1 VLILTTGRYIACIV
15 GAKMSTRDGNCSQA
29 TSPSVNAQ
37 CSRWSRDTVGQ
48 IEGSANGELTGLNT
62 PWNNPIIEKMEALCK
77 SILADLQEH
86 SKDDP
91 IHECGQPN
99 LHYLPDH
106 ADELFKL
113 ANKKLHVFPFSDV
126 KACWFRLY
134 TDTSIAKAV
143 KMIPWRHLG
152 PQGMSSTKWLDDVVS
167 ILDMALIMAG
177 GLGRE
182 DMIHSL
188 MKELEDATEYYEER
202 PSKRRKVDVTKSKTA
217 KTRKVDSHK
226 GESNHAQR
234 PEGSTLLTSS
244 KLRPL
249 AGGDYQ
255 DDVLSTEEVSMP
267 SILHPIQ
274 RLQAPSLPDF
284 QRYMDVTAKP
294 AILTDTMHHWP
305 ALDSW
310 MSKSYWLDSTF
321 DGKRLVPI
329 EVGRSYTDDGWGQKI
344 IPFRKFLDDHIFNK
358 SEPEQPR
365 GQAMRSQREPPLQV
379 DEKPSAAEGDSRSS
393 PLSSAP
399 DSEKYS
405 PAPNTKKSRYSAK
418 QDIQQGSTED
428 SSLTGYLAQHDL
440 LCQIPSLRSAIAT
453 PDYCFLDAPPPKEGT
468 PVAIKLSNGLKK
480 KSNHP
485 PHLPFKAAS
494 HLSEGDVHGSGDDCT
509 TSNIQTNI
517 WFGPA
522 WTISPLHHDPYHNIL
537 CQVVGK
543 KYLRLYSPEYSH
555 RLYPRSEEEEA
566 PENPLL
572 DGGKVTGTE
581 QRVVDR
587 IDMSNTSQIDVAAME
602 LSPAEDWD
610 EVYPGISEVPYVEC
624 ILEAG
629 EVLYIPVGW
638 WHYVRSC
645 SVGISVSFWW

>member
-1 VLILTTGRYIACIV
+1 
-15 GAKMSTRDGNCSQA
+15 MSTRDDNCSQA
-29 TSPSVNAQ
+29 TSPSTNAQ
-37 CSRWSRDTVGQ
+37 CSRWSRDKVGQ
-48 IEGSANGELTGLNT
+48 IEGSPNGKLAGLNI
-62 PWNNPIIEKMEALCK
+62 PWHNPIVEKMEALCK

-86 SKDDP
+86 SRDDP
-91 IHECGQPN
+91 IHDCSQPN
-99 LHYLPDH
+99 LRYLPDH

-134 TDTSIAKAV
+134 TDTSVARAV
-143 KMIPWRHLG
+143 KMIPWRHLDLQRMG
-152 PQGMSSTKWLDDVVS
+152 STKWLDEVVS

-182 DMIHSL
+182 DMIHNL
-188 MKELEDATEYYEER
+188 MKELEDATRYYEER
-202 PSKRRKVDVTKSKTA
+202 PSKRQKIDVTKSKTA
-217 KTRKVDSHK
+217 KTRMVDSHS
-226 GESNHAQR
+226 GGSNRAQT
-234 PEGSTLLTSS
+234 PEGSILLTSS
-244 KLRPL
+244 KPRSL
-249 AGGDYQ
+249 ADADYQ
-255 DDVLSTEEVSMP
+255 DNILSAEEVSMP

-274 RLQAPSLPDF
+274 RLQAPPLPDF
-284 QRYMDVTAKP
+284 QKYMDVTAKP
-294 AILTDTMHHWP
+294 VILTGTMRHWP

-310 MSKSYWLDSTF
+310 MSKAYWLDNTF

-344 IPFRKFLDDHIFNK
+344 IPFRKFLDDHILDK
-358 SEPEQPR
+358 SEPEQPQDR
-365 GQAMRSQREPPLQV
+365 AIRSQQEPPLRV
-379 DEKPSAAEGDSRSS
+379 DEQPPAVEEDSGSS

-399 DSEKYS
+399 DSEKHS
-405 PAPNTKKSRYSAK
+405 HAPAFKEKAGKSRSSAK
-418 QDIQQGSTED
+418 QDIQHDSTED
-428 SSLTGYLAQHDL
+428 GSLTGYLAQHDL
-440 LCQIPSLRSAIAT
+440 LRQIPSLRSAIAT

-468 PVAIKLSNGLKK
+468 PVAIKQSKKQSNY
-480 KSNHP
+480 P
-485 PHLPFKAAS
+485 AHLPFKAGS
-494 HLSEGDVHGSGDDCT
+494 RLSEGDVHGSDDDGT

-566 PENPLL
+566 PGNSLL
-572 DGGKVTGTE
+572 DGGKITGTE
-581 QRVVDR
+581 KRVVDR

-629 EVLYIPVGW
+629 EALYIPVGW